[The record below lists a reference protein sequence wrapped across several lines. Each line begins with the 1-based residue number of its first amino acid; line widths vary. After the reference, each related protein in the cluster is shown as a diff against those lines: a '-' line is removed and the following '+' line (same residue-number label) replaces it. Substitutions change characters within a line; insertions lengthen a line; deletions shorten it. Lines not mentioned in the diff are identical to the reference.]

1 MPQYCFTSEEKIISE
16 VDALAEK
23 DGRSRSDMINIL
35 LGQALKERERQR
47 MKNQSKKKQNDK

>member
-1 MPQYCFTSEEKIISE
+1 MISE

-47 MKNQSKKKQNDK
+47 VKNQSKKKQNDK